1 MKKITSLILLMFC
14 TLVGYSQIISTGFE
28 TGVPAGWI
36 ITHNGVGVNSP
47 WYVNNTAALA
57 NSGTSSLMVAPE
69 TATASAPI
77 QDWVI
82 TSATNLTGILN
93 PKLSFY
99 GKASPAGPT
108 RNSRLE
114 VRVSTTNTNLTSFT
128 TIASFQDF
136 NSGAT
141 NPISS
146 VGGAYGFQEL
156 SLLPYAGQNI
166 YIAFVMV
173 NQGQG
178 KTWNLDDILVF
189 EDCPDATNLG
199 VTNLSENGG
208 TATWLNPGGATNF
221 QTEVV
226 LATATPTGV
235 PTYTNSTTTTTQIM
249 TGLLPNT
256 TYKYYVRSTCINNV
270 FGDWIGP
277 FEFDTNPLPA
287 PLPYVENFE
296 AFHGWRFTNGT
307 QPNKWFVGSATQN
320 GGAKSMYIS
329 NNDGAANIYT
339 IGTNSTT
346 HTYRDVIIPPNTN
359 EILFTF
365 DYRGEGQT
373 TLDFMSLWSVPTTF
387 LPTAGTQIVN
397 ANGVQIGG
405 VMNLTP
411 NYTNRSFIVNVSAYA
426 GTTRRF
432 VFEWRNNN
440 SAGTQPPASV
450 DNINISVI
458 PCTAPTNLVLGTV
471 GAQSAQISWTAPAF
485 PPASYDYYVSQNTTP
500 PTDTTTPTGTS
511 TTNSANVTGL
521 APGSSNYIWVRSNC
535 GTNGKSVWIGFV
547 VAHINQVPVQL
558 PYSQGFESGN
568 HGFQF
573 SLTNQPNYWMVG
585 NGVANAGNNSLYI
598 TNNNQNN
605 EYTITQTSSTSAFRD
620 FAIPAGTTEI
630 NLQFDFKGMG
640 QGVLDRMRVWLVP
653 TTFIPTPGVNITAVN
668 SGGTQIGLTNY
679 SEVPN
684 WVTYNNVINV
694 SAFAGANRRIVFE
707 WVNNNNTGTQPPAA
721 VDNIN
726 INVITCV
733 APSNIVT
740 NTVNQ
745 NDATLSWTA
754 PTSTN
759 IASYDYYYST
769 SNVYPTAATAPSG
782 NTTATSVL
790 LQNLSTATQYY
801 FWVRSNCGSG
811 DGNSFWVGPQIFTTT
826 QIPATLPYT
835 EKFDSNSFVFGLSNG
850 TQVNK
855 WMVGTSVSFSPTKS
869 LYISSNENDYNYNI
883 TSASVVHAY
892 RDLAIPAGAATYNL
906 NFVYKYFGQANIDF
920 MKVWLVPSTYNLVPG
935 AQIIQNPTNGAYPL
949 GAVNPTV
956 SYQAKDFEIAIPANL
971 TGQTVKLVFEWVNND
986 VTGNQGPASV
996 DNITFK
1002 ALTCKAP
1009 TDIEGEVSCADASI
1023 INLSWTPRGTETMW
1037 EYLVLP
1043 LDAPTPSTGNVVTM
1057 PEATHSGLTLGT
1069 DYTIWVRAIC
1079 GGENGNSE
1087 WVSNNFY
1094 AGSSPVASANPFCA
1108 GPEGILFDNVYNAQN
1123 VPNLTNGNFH
1133 CLGTTPNPVWYFMQ
1147 VDQAGPL
1154 NFQIVQNTLFNAQ
1167 GQPVG
1172 TTLDVDYIAF
1182 GPFNSLAQ
1190 ACEDII
1196 IAPGSPNPNS
1206 KIVGCS
1212 YSAAAVENFNIPNAQ
1227 PGQVYA
1233 ILITNFNG
1241 AQGKIKFVQTNATAP
1256 GAGNTDC
1263 NFLCEVKLGPDRVI
1277 CGTETTLN
1285 AQISTVGTGDITSIK
1300 WYLDGDLMDPTIYNT
1315 LSITVNQSGI
1325 YTVDID
1331 KDGCTTGEPI
1341 VDDIEITFVSPFN
1354 GEIPESLT
1362 LCDFN
1367 NDNEELFDLQ
1377 EFTNQFLNG
1386 QQGYNVTYHDNL
1398 IDANAGFGVLPSPY
1412 LSSPKTIFVRVAN
1425 ATGPVCAR
1433 VEELELILKTTIYPV
1448 VDFVYPTPIC
1458 VNGQDSISPELVP
1471 GFTLGG
1477 TFSSTPGL
1485 VIDSATGEIDLEASK
1500 AGLYD
1505 IKYDYPVS
1513 SANCGD
1519 SDSHI
1524 FQIRVLDRIG
1534 FLIDGYCRNEIFTI
1548 SATDILGTLNFS
1560 TATFKWSNNVI
1571 SSDKSIAT
1579 VDKPGTYS
1587 VTVTTADGCVETAE
1601 IVVTDI
1607 YCLIQK
1613 GISPNGDGLNDT
1625 FVLKNLVVQK
1635 LQIFNR
1641 HGKEVYSHGPGYTNQ
1656 WQGQSNNGAELPSG
1670 TYFYTIVTPYENF
1683 TGWIQV
1689 VREQN

>member
-1 MKKITSLILLMFC
+1 MFF
-14 TLVGYSQIISTGFE
+14 TLVGYGQIISTGFE

-47 WYVNNTAALA
+47 WNVNNTAALA

-69 TATASAPI
+69 TATVSTPI

-82 TSATNLTGILN
+82 TSVADLTDILN

-114 VRVSTTNTNLTSFT
+114 VRVSTTNTNLSSFT
-128 TIASFQDF
+128 TIATFQDF

-141 NPISS
+141 NPIST
-146 VGGAYGFQEL
+146 VGGAYGFQEI
-156 SLLPYAGQNI
+156 SLLPYADQDI

-178 KTWNLDDILVF
+178 KTWNLDDILVY

-199 VTNLSENGG
+199 ITDLTADGG
-208 TATWLNPGGATNF
+208 TATWLNPGGAPNF

-226 LATATPTGV
+226 LASANPTGI
-235 PTYTNSTTTTTQIM
+235 PTYTNSTSATTQVI
-249 TGLLPNT
+249 TGLLPNM

-277 FEFDTNPLPA
+277 FEFDTNPLPVT
-287 PLPYVENFE
+287 LPYTENFE
-296 AFHGWRFTNGT
+296 AFHGWRFSNGT
-307 QPNKWFVGSATQN
+307 QVNKWFVGSATHN
-320 GGAKSMYIS
+320 GGAKSLYVS
-329 NNDGAANIYT
+329 NTDGA
-339 IGTNSTT
+339 TNVYAINTTSTT
-346 HTYRDVIIPPNTN
+346 HAYRDVVIPPGTN
-359 EILFTF
+359 EISFTF
-365 DYRGEGQT
+365 DYRGQGQT
-373 TLDFMSLWSVPTTF
+373 TLDYMRLWSVPSNF
-387 LPTAGTQIVN
+387 VPTAGAQVAN

-405 VMNLTP
+405 FMNLTP
-411 NYTNRSFIVNVSAYA
+411 NYTNNSYIVNVSAYA

-440 SAGTQPPASV
+440 STGVQPPASV
-450 DNINISVI
+450 DNINVSVI

-471 GAQSAQISWTAPAF
+471 GAQSAQISWTAPTFA
-485 PPASYDYYVSQNTTP
+485 PTSYDYYVSQNTTP
-500 PTDTTTPTGTS
+500 PTDATTPTGTS
-511 TTNSANVTGL
+511 PTTSANVTGL

-535 GTNGKSVWIGFV
+535 GANGKSVWIGYV
-547 VAHINQVPVQL
+547 VAHINQIPVQL
-558 PYSQGFESGN
+558 PYSQGFEGE

-573 SLTNQPNYWMVG
+573 SITNQPNYWMVG
-585 NGVANAGNNSLYI
+585 NAVANAGTKSLYI

-605 EYTITQTSSTSAFRD
+605 EYTLTSASSVAAFRD

-630 NLQFDFKGMG
+630 NVQFDFKGMG

-653 TTFIPTPGVNITAVN
+653 TTFIPTPGVNMTTGN

-684 WVTYNNVINV
+684 WVTYNNVVNV
-694 SAFAGANRRIVFE
+694 SAFAGTNRRIVFE
-707 WVNNNNTGTQPPAA
+707 WVNNANTGTQPPAA

-740 NTVNQ
+740 NSVNQ

-754 PTSTN
+754 PTATN
-759 IASYDYYYST
+759 IVSYDYYYST
-769 SNVYPTAATAPSG
+769 SNVYPTATTPPSG

-790 LQNLSTATQYY
+790 IPNLNTATQYY
-801 FWVRSNCGSG
+801 FWVRSNCGAG
-811 DGNSFWVGPQIFTTT
+811 DGNSFWIGPQIFTTT

-835 EKFDSNSFVFGLSNG
+835 EKFDSNSFVFGFSNG

-855 WMVGTSVSFSPTKS
+855 WMVGTSVAFSPTKS
-869 LYISSNENDYNYNI
+869 LYISNNESDYNYNG
-883 TSASVVHAY
+883 TAASVVHAY
-892 RDLAIPAGAATYNL
+892 RDLAIPVGAAPIYNL
-906 NFVYKYFGQANIDF
+906 NFVYKCYGEANNDYLRVF
-920 MKVWLVPSTYNLVPG
+920 LVPSTFNLVPG
-935 AQIIQNPTNGAYPL
+935 QQIFVNATNGVQ
-949 GAVNPTV
+949 GIGNVNSSL
-956 SYQAKDFEIAIPANL
+956 SYQAKDFAVPIPANL
-971 TGQTVKLVFEWVNND
+971 AGQTVKLVFEWTNNAT
-986 VTGNQGPASV
+986 VTNQGPASI

-1009 TDIEGEVSCADASI
+1009 TNIEGAVSCADATT
-1023 INLSWTPRGTETMW
+1023 INLEWTPGGTETMW
-1037 EYLVLP
+1037 EYIVLP
-1043 LDAPTPSTGNVVTM
+1043 LDAPTPSSGYVTTVPEGTQTGL
-1057 PEATHSGLTLGT
+1057 ALGT
-1069 DYTIWVRAIC
+1069 DYTIWVRSIC
-1079 GGENGNSE
+1079 GSADGNSE

-1108 GPEGILFDNVYNAQN
+1108 GPEGIVFDNVYDAQN
-1123 VPNLTNGNFH
+1123 VPDLVDGNFH
-1133 CLGTTPNPVWYFMQ
+1133 CLGSTPNPVWYFMQ
-1147 VDQAGPL
+1147 VDQTGPL
-1154 NFQIVQNTLFNAQ
+1154 NFQIVQNTSFNAQ
-1167 GQPVG
+1167 GQTVG

-1196 IAPGSPNPNS
+1196 IAPGSPNPAS
-1206 KIVGCS
+1206 IIVGCS
-1212 YSAAAVENFNIPNAQ
+1212 YSGSAVENFNIPNAQ

-1233 ILITNFNG
+1233 ILITNYNG
-1241 AQGKIKFVQTNATAP
+1241 AQGKIKFVQTNANAP

-1263 NFLCEVKLGPDRVI
+1263 NFLCEVNLGPDKAI

-1285 AQISTVGTGDITSIK
+1285 AQISTVGTGNITSIK
-1300 WYLDGDLMDPTIYNT
+1300 WYLDGDLMDPTVYNT

-1325 YTVDID
+1325 YTVDIE
-1331 KDGCTTGEPI
+1331 KDGCTSGDPI
-1341 VDDIEITFVSPFN
+1341 VDEIEVIFTTPFQ
-1354 GEIPESLT
+1354 GEIPESIT

-1367 NDNEELFDLQ
+1367 NDNEELFDLDQ
-1377 EFTNQFLNG
+1377 FTNEFLNG

-1398 IDANAGFGVLPSPY
+1398 VDANLGFGVLPSPY

-1433 VEELELILKTTIYPV
+1433 IEEVELLLKTTVYPV

-1458 VNGQDSISPELVP
+1458 VNGQSNISPELVAD
-1471 GFTLGG
+1471 FTLGG
-1477 TFSSTPGL
+1477 TFSSSPGL
-1485 VIDSATGEIDLEASK
+1485 IIDAATGEIDLDNSK

-1505 IKYDYPVS
+1505 VKYDFPVS
-1513 SANCGD
+1513 TDNCGD
-1519 SDSHI
+1519 SDSHV

-1534 FLIDGYCRNEIFTI
+1534 FLIDGYCRNEIFNI
-1548 SATDILGTLNFS
+1548 SATDILGTLNFD
-1560 TATFKWSNNVI
+1560 TATFEWSDNVL
-1571 SSDKSIAT
+1571 SFDKSIAT
-1579 VDKPGTYS
+1579 VDKSGTYS
-1587 VTVTTADGCVETAE
+1587 VTVTTADGCIETAE

-1613 GISPNGDGLNDT
+1613 GISPNGDGLNDS
-1625 FVLKNLVVQK
+1625 FLLKNLVVQK

-1656 WQGQSNNGAELPSG
+1656 WMGQSNSGAELPSG